1 MSLSTSI
8 VDIDSI
14 QIESKSVPFDLKKR
28 QTEIESLAYTII
40 ELKGLF
46 KIPIVRTLGIDEY
59 ELVSGHLEYY
69 AFLKAREIDST
80 LADRIAVFI
89 LKPNNEKAVLK
100 QIEVSQSVE
109 QLIIKSTSL
118 PPGDEMFALKLSNL
132 ESQLELVA
140 KDLNL
145 VIEKLKVEMLAAID
159 AKLPQPLPLIE
170 AFNRILEPAVQEK
183 VFRELMFLGKK
194 KATKIIEILKDY
206 RQKHKSEEFKH
217 FDEVLNALGKGTL
230 SKSKFL
236 EVIDYWGS

>member
-14 QIESKSVPFDLKKR
+14 LAGSKLVPFDPKEK
-28 QTEIESLAYTII
+28 QTEIEALAYTVI

-46 KIPIVRTLGIDEY
+46 KIPIVRALGIDEY

-69 AFLKAREIDST
+69 AFLKARELDST

-89 LKPNNEKAVLK
+89 LRPNNEKAVLK
-100 QIEVSQSVE
+100 QIQVSQSVE
-109 QLIIKSTSL
+109 QLILNDKSL
-118 PPGDEMFALKLSNL
+118 PPGDGIFSLGISNL
-132 ESQLELVA
+132 ESQLDLFA

-145 VIEKLKVEMLAAID
+145 AMEKLKVEILAAID
-159 AKLPQPLPLIE
+159 AKLPQPLPLLE

-183 VFRELMFLGKK
+183 VFRQLMFLGRK

-206 RQKHKSEEFKH
+206 RQKHKSEEFKR

-230 SKSKFL
+230 SKAKFL